1 MAKPC
6 PGVPRRPKYARAI
19 QQLQAGQELTRSAIR
34 KDARYQS
41 GFTAAAAGRR
51 TEGFDAGTLS
61 DAPRKLGPAHPDYRR
76 GLPLGVPGGGPAR
89 GDAGQGPGPPPGP
102 QPGAQ
107 PGPVQGDIRRLLG
120 LRPAGVGQPV
130 PGQAGVPAGGPG
142 APPRRRRGPPRAGP
156 AQGQAGGSQRL
167 PGRVRRGGGG
177 APPDPAQRDIRAL
190 LGRGAEAPAPP
201 PMGVGS
207 AQGADPPAAG
217 LVRGPGFAACS
228 GPARGNAGVG
238 PSGRRA
244 ASAPPRAGGPAR
256 GSEVGSRVPG
266 AEGFFQQ
273 PPPAF
278 FVGNELARAG
288 TDRGPAAGAAG
299 SGRPTVLDMF
309 GAVMPRELD

>member
-1 MAKPC
+1 M
-6 PGVPRRPKYARAI
+6 
-19 QQLQAGQELTRSAIR
+19 TRSAIR

-51 TEGFDAGTLS
+51 TEGFDAGTLT

-76 GLPLGVPGGGPAR
+76 GLPMGEPGGGPAQ

-130 PGQAGVPAGGPG
+130 PGQAAVPAGGPG
-142 APPRRRRGPPRAGP
+142 APPRRRGGPPRAGP

-201 PMGVGS
+201 PVGVGS

-217 LVRGPGFAACS
+217 LVRGPGSAACS
-228 GPARGNAGVG
+228 GPARGDAGID

-256 GSEVGSRVPG
+256 GTEAGSREPG
-266 AEGFFQQ
+266 AEGFFPL
-273 PPPAF
+273 PPPVPGSGF
-278 FVGNELARAG
+278 EPLRAH
-288 TDRGPAAGAAG
+288 AG
-299 SGRPTVLDMF
+299 SGPAHNDA
-309 GAVMPRELD
+309 GPPRVPGGVSLGVAPPLEPD